1 MKRLMK
7 MRDLVKNDVN
17 SLFVYNGWMKI
28 LSLKIIV
35 FIFCIAV
42 SSEAFA
48 IEPANP
54 NANSNV
60 KLILNYF
67 SSLKSRTD
75 HRLVS
80 GQFIG
85 YSNGAYNSGMLP
97 IIYNKTDKWVGIVGS
112 DYGQWYPY
120 HHITYKYTNPELIKA
135 WKAGSL
141 VTLQVVMTNPANPN
155 GAGIFDQGV
164 DLNELL
170 VPGTD
175 TYSRW
180 IAEMDTIAAGLSQL
194 QDSGVVVMFRP
205 FHEMNGSWFWWGGK
219 PTALFVK
226 VWKQMFDYYTNTKKL
241 NNLIWV
247 FSTYIG
253 NDATSFYPGDAYVD
267 ITGFDTYTSNV
278 TADEIV
284 GYSSMVALG
293 KPFAFTEFGPEN
305 SSNPSGNF
313 DYRIFIN
320 GVKTYFPDACYFMSW
335 DDNWGMASNTYVKEA
350 LSDNYVANRD
360 NLNWAPPTGLTK
372 IGSDASFEDIE
383 IFPNPLTK
391 GNSLNIKLQESTK
404 GEEIMIS
411 IFDIS
416 GKIILKQTLHSSY
429 DGKYEIKNVRS
440 LLRGIY
446 LLNVESNKKSAK
458 KIRLE
463 VI

>member
-1 MKRLMK
+1 
-7 MRDLVKNDVN
+7 
-17 SLFVYNGWMKI
+17 MKI
-28 LSLKIIV
+28 LTLKIIT
-35 FIFCIAV
+35 FIFCLAI
-42 SSEAFA
+42 SSEVLA
-48 IEPANP
+48 IVPANS

-67 SSLKSRTD
+67 SSLPDRAD

-85 YSNGAYNSGMLP
+85 YSNGVYNEGMLP
-97 IIYNKTDKWVGIVGS
+97 AIYNKTGKWVGIVGS
-112 DYGQWYPY
+112 DYAQWSPNQ
-120 HHITYKYTNPELIKA
+120 HINYKYTNPQLIKA

-141 VTLQVVMTNPANPN
+141 VTLQVMMTNPANPD

-164 DLNELL
+164 DLNQLL
-170 VPGTD
+170 IPGTD

-180 IAEMDTIAAGLSQL
+180 ISEMDTIAAGLTQL

-219 PTALFVK
+219 DTNLFVK

-247 FSTYIG
+247 YGAFVGSSAATY
-253 NDATSFYPGDAYVD
+253 YPGDAYVD
-267 ITGFDTYTSNV
+267 MTGFDAYTSYI
-278 TADEIV
+278 TPTEIG
-284 GYSSMVALG
+284 GYSAMINLG

-305 SSNPSGNF
+305 ASNPSGNF

-320 GVKTYFPDACYFMSW
+320 GVKTYFPAACYFMSW
-335 DDNWGMASNTYVKEA
+335 DDKWGMASNTYVKEA
-350 LSDNYVANRD
+350 LSNNYVANRD
-360 NLNWAPPTGLTK
+360 DLNWAQPTGLIK
-372 IGSDASFEDIE
+372 IKSNATFEDIK
-383 IFPNPLTK
+383 IFPNPILI
-391 GNSLNIKLQESTK
+391 GNSLHIKLQELNDK
-404 GEEIMIS
+404 IKVS

-416 GKIILKQTLHSSY
+416 GKLISQQTLHSSN
-429 DGKYEIKNVRS
+429 DGKYEIKIVRS

-446 LLNVESNKKSAK
+446 LLNVDSMDKSA

-463 VI
+463 II